1 MQSKGIGRFLGLSLL
16 ALLGLMV
23 PWYFVAEW
31 LAAPALELAGGL
43 MHLFFPTWAEGV
55 QRSGTVGALITR
67 VGVYIPQQGQLLLAD
82 MTPEVNFLKYGY
94 GVVLLWALL
103 LASRPARWLSK
114 IAIGTVA
121 LVPVQAA
128 SLCFHWLRDIA
139 FQGGAKAQM
148 TTHITGWQL
157 EAIAFA
163 YQFSFLVLTPL
174 VPVMIWLLLDKG
186 FLQKLL
192 KPEEMHVTAS
202 RSNH

>member
-1 MQSKGIGRFLGLSLL
+1 MQPEGIGRFLGLSLL

-31 LAAPALELAGGL
+31 LAAPALELAGWL
-43 MHLFFPTWAEGV
+43 MHLSFPTWAEGV

-94 GVVLLWALL
+94 GVVLLWTLL
-103 LASRPARWLSK
+103 LASRPPRWLLK
-114 IAIGTVA
+114 IAIGTVT
-121 LVPVQAA
+121 LVPLQAA

-148 TTHITGWQL
+148 TTYITGWQL

-186 FLQKLL
+186 FLQKILN
-192 KPEEMHVTAS
+192 
-202 RSNH
+202 R

>member
-1 MQSKGIGRFLGLSLL
+1 LQADGIGRFLGWSLL
-16 ALLGLMV
+16 ALLVLMV
-23 PWYFVAEW
+23 PWYFLAEW

-43 MHLFFPTWAEGV
+43 MHFVFPTWAEGV

-67 VGVYIPQQGQLLLAD
+67 VGVYIPQQGQMLLAD

-94 GVVLLWALL
+94 GVVLLWAML
-103 LASRPARWLSK
+103 LASRPPRWLLK
-114 IAIGTVA
+114 IAIGTLV
-121 LVPVQAA
+121 LVPVQAV

-148 TTHITGWQL
+148 TTHIAGWQL

-174 VPVMIWLLLDKG
+174 VPVIVWLALDPQ
-186 FLQKLL
+186 FV
-192 KPEEMHVTAS
+192 KPLWEQPSPHKTPL
-202 RSNH
+202 